1 MQSRTVKVAD
11 DGGPETRA
19 FHPTLASVYALVIG
33 LSGLGFLACR
43 AYHALPGCCSA
54 ETWGGHFWPPIV
66 VFAALS
72 FLVQRSSFHLGTPI
86 SHSLAGVI
94 DLGAVLALGPA
105 GGATVAALSGLAYLE
120 LNALRHGKMTRRAL
134 IEVPVFNAGLKA
146 LLALGGGSL
155 LLALVPSVSPAGE
168 SPFPVSELTG
178 KVVLAAGLVFLLW
191 FAVDHIAWGILDL
204 LQGGPDRL
212 RQNYID
218 AMPQA
223 LLTELLPLPLSLVL
237 TLVYAH
243 PYRVGFVLLALATIG
258 AALFVQRWADARR
271 ELTQRM
277 AELTTIENVGR
288 TIAQAQLDVEELCW
302 LLYEQASRVVDTTI
316 FHLGLF
322 SGDDYSIRLWMR
334 ERQQEPQQTFRLTS
348 GAGLVS
354 WLRESRQ
361 PILVRDFNREKES
374 LPAKPVYVSDH
385 PPNSAMFVPLLAG
398 DTVIGTVSTQSYR
411 SHAYGDAD
419 LRVLSAM
426 ANQAAVAIQKAQ
438 FYSQERKRRR
448 QLETIAR
455 VSQQVTAT
463 LELGELFKQTVHLVR
478 DSFGYYHV
486 ALYSADPERKTVT
499 FRQSASAGEQD
510 VHFDVEWGQGLIG
523 WVAAHGQAVMVN
535 DVENDTRYR
544 CIEALDETQSEL
556 AVPLSLDS
564 ELVGVLDVQSD
575 QPRSFGP
582 DDLFIL
588 KTLGDQIAIAIHEAR
603 LYEAER
609 QQAWFSTALLQVAD
623 ASSRL
628 SDINEVL
635 STIVRLT
642 PILAGVDRCA
652 ILLWEPETET
662 FRPTQTH
669 GLSARL
675 RKEFEGMTFPPGAV
689 PALDVISREQRTGM
703 RPYPIHVDTTRNG
716 ALIPPSLAQTFDIQD
731 MLLLPLLARGD
742 LLGAMLVDYAGRQHS
757 FSERSLEMLSGI
769 ANQAALVVQSARLLQ
784 AQQEEAYVSMAL
796 LQVAEAISRSAD
808 MDETLGAVT
817 RITPMLVGVESCAL
831 YLWDAEKSAFVPCQQ
846 YGLREASQSAFWQV
860 SLPESDAL
868 ASALLSREPWESL
881 QETLNR
887 SQVAQTVDSGSQ
899 LALPLVSRDDVLG
912 IMIVDYS
919 TPAALINQRW
929 RSILGGIADQA
940 AVAVENHRLQG
951 EAAERERLKQELVVA
966 HRIQSSFLPDR
977 CPDVPGWEIAAI
989 WRSAREVG
997 GDFYDMF
1004 RLPGEVGQ
1012 GLGDASSFGV
1022 VIADVADK
1030 GVPAA
1035 LYMALSRTLMRTAA
1049 LSGRSPRAVVSQAN
1063 NMILADAR
1071 SELFVTLFYLILSPD
1086 SGEITFV
1093 NAGHMP
1099 PLLLAAASGSI
1110 EELRTEGMA
1119 LGILPD
1125 VEFEE
1130 RKAQLEPGDCVVLYT
1145 DGVTDA
1151 SDNDKQMYGRS
1162 RLVEIARTHR
1172 GQSAADL
1179 AQTIDGAVAAF
1190 TGGAPEYD
1198 DFTLLVVRREP

>member
-1 MQSRTVKVAD
+1 M
-11 DGGPETRA
+11 
-19 FHPTLASVYALVIG
+19 
-33 LSGLGFLACR
+33 
-43 AYHALPGCCSA
+43 
-54 ETWGGHFWPPIV
+54 
-66 VFAALS
+66 
-72 FLVQRSSFHLGTPI
+72 
-86 SHSLAGVI
+86 
-94 DLGAVLALGPA
+94 
-105 GGATVAALSGLAYLE
+105 AALSGLAYLV
-120 LNALRHGKMTRRAL
+120 LNALRHRKMTRRML
-134 IEVPVFNAGLKA
+134 IEIPLFNAGLKA
-146 LLALGGGSL
+146 LLALAAGSL
-155 LLALVPSVSPAGE
+155 FQTLAQPATPTGV

-178 KVVLAAGLVFLLW
+178 QAVLAAGLVFLLW
-191 FAVDHIAWGILDL
+191 FVLDHMGWGALDL
-204 LQGGPDRL
+204 LEGGPNRV
-212 RQNYID
+212 RRYYID

-223 LLTELLPLPLSLVL
+223 LFTELLPLPLSLVL

-243 PYRVGFVLLALATIG
+243 PYRIAFALLALATIG

-277 AELTTIENVGR
+277 AELSTIENVGR
-288 TIAQAQLDVEELCW
+288 TIAQAQLDVDELCW
-302 LLYEQASRVVDTTI
+302 LLYMQASRVVDTTI

-322 SGDDYSIRLWMR
+322 SGDDYTIRLWMR
-334 ERQQEPQQTFRLTS
+334 EGQQEPQQTFRLAS

-361 PILVRDFNREKES
+361 PILVRDFERERES
-374 LPAKPVYVSDH
+374 LPAKPVYVSDQ
-385 PPNSAMFVPLLAG
+385 PPSAAMFVPLLAG
-398 DTVIGTVSTQSYR
+398 DTAIGTVSTQSYR
-411 SHAYGDAD
+411 RQAYGEAD

-438 FYSQERKRRR
+438 LYSQERKRRR

-463 LELGELFKQTVHLVR
+463 LELSELFKQTVHLVR

-486 ALYSADPERKTVT
+486 AIYSADPERKTVA

-510 VHFDVEWGQGLIG
+510 IHFDVEWGQGLIG

-535 DVENDTRYR
+535 DVENDRRYR

-556 AVPLSLDS
+556 AVPLCLDS

-575 QPRSFGP
+575 QRHAFGP

-628 SDINEVL
+628 SDMNEVM

-652 ILLWEPETET
+652 ILLWEPEIET

-669 GLSARL
+669 GLPPEL
-675 RKEFEGMTFPPGAV
+675 RKAFEGMTFPPGTV
-689 PALDVISREQRTGM
+689 PALDALRRDQRSGV
-703 RPYPIHVDTTRNG
+703 RPQPVQVDTS
-716 ALIPPSLAQTFDIQD
+716 LDDSLLPPSLVQTFDIQE
-731 MLLLPLLARGD
+731 MVLLPLLARGD
-742 LLGAMLVDYAGRQHS
+742 LLGAMLVDYAGRPHA
-757 FSERSLEMLSGI
+757 FTERSLDMLSGI
-769 ANQAALVVQSARLLQ
+769 ANQAALVVQNARLLQ

-796 LQVAEAISRSAD
+796 LQVAEAISRSTD
-808 MDETLGAVT
+808 MDAALGAVT
-817 RITPMLVGVESCAL
+817 RVTPMLVGVESCAL
-831 YLWDAEKSAFVPCQQ
+831 YLWDSETSTFVPCQQ
-846 YGLREASQSAFWQV
+846 YGLHEDAQSTFWHV
-860 SLPESDAL
+860 SLSEGDPL
-868 ASALLSREPWESL
+868 AGALLSRAPWETL
-881 QETLNR
+881 QATLAR
-887 SQVAQTVDSGSQ
+887 SQAAPIFDGGSQ

-912 IMIVDYS
+912 LMIVDHS
-919 TPAALINQRW
+919 TPASLITERW
-929 RSILGGIADQA
+929 RSILSGIADQA
-940 AVAVENHRLQG
+940 AVAVENHRLQRQ
-951 EAAERERLKQELVVA
+951 AAERERMKQELVVA

-977 CPDVPGWEIAAI
+977 CPEVQGWEIAAI

-997 GDFYDMF
+997 GDFYDVF
-1004 RLPGEVGQ
+1004 PLPREAGQ
-1012 GLGDASSFGV
+1012 DLSEPSSFGV

-1035 LYMALSRTLMRTAA
+1035 LFMALSRTLVRTAA
-1049 LSGRSPRAVVSQAN
+1049 LSGRPPGSVVTQAN
-1063 NMILADAR
+1063 NLILADAR
-1071 SELFVTLFYLILSPD
+1071 SELFVTLFYLILKPD
-1086 SGEITFV
+1086 SGEIAFV

-1099 PLLLAAASGSI
+1099 PLLIAATDGSI

-1125 VEFEE
+1125 VGFEE
-1130 RKAQLEPGDCVVLYT
+1130 RKAQLEPGDCIILYT

-1151 SDNDKQMYGRS
+1151 WDSDKQMYGRD
-1162 RLVEIARTHR
+1162 RLAETARANR
-1172 GQSAADL
+1172 GLSAADL
-1179 AQTIDGAVAAF
+1179 AQSIDSDVAAF
-1190 TGGAPEYD
+1190 AGGAPEYD
-1198 DFTLLVVRREP
+1198 DFTLLVVRRQS